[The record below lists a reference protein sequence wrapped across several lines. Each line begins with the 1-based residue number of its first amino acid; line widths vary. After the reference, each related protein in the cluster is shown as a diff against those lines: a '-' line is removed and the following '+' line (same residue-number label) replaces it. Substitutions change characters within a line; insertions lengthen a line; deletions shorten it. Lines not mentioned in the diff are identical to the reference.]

1 MKSFDY
7 HPRTRVVFGNHSLDR
22 LGELAKELDAK
33 RVLLVS
39 APGIVEAGHTNRG
52 AESLRSAGL
61 DVFLFTKVEE
71 NPTTLHVDAGVEFAK
86 AHRIDFIVGLGGGSS
101 MDCARGINFLLTN
114 GGKMQDYCGLGKAGK
129 AMLPMIA
136 VPTTAGTGSEAQ
148 SFALIAD
155 EKTHQKMAC
164 GDKKAACRV
173 AILDPTVTVTQP
185 PAGTAITGLDA
196 LAHSLETYV
205 CSRRSPV
212 SQLFSLEAWKLLEPS
227 LEKVLENPHDLE
239 ARGRML
245 LGANFAGSAIEYSM
259 LGAAHA
265 CANPLTAHID
275 ITHGIAGSMMLPH
288 VIRFNS
294 EEVSDLYGGLAQLAQ
309 LNGAD
314 PIEALIQRILQLID
328 KCGLP
333 LKLADAGAQHDL
345 IPQLAEEAAKQ
356 WTGTFNPRKL
366 TTDDFADLYGQ
377 AFGLS
382 EFVRP

>member
-39 APGIVEAGHTNRG
+39 DPGIVEAGHTNRG

-61 DVFLFTKVEE
+61 DVFLFAKVEE

-114 GGKMQDYCGLGKAGK
+114 GGKMQDYWGLGKAGK

-185 PAGTAITGLDA
+185 PAVTAITGLDA

-265 CANPLTAHID
+265 CANPLTAHFD
-275 ITHGIAGSMMLPH
+275 ITHGIAVSMMLPH

-333 LKLADAGAQHDL
+333 LKLADAGAQQDL